1 MLVCI
6 YACVCGWVWVR
17 LCVCIHTYLY
27 NYIICFVHMGYFVI
41 LWGGGGDKNKNKFI
55 SEQKKVI
62 S

>member
-6 YACVCGWVWVR
+6 YACVCGWVRVR

-41 LWGGGGDKNKNKFI
+41 LWGGGGIRIRISLFRNK
-55 SEQKKVI
+55 KK
-62 S
+62 